1 MHDRKVATVILSAW
15 SDAGMGD
22 PADCRRTV
30 DANHQSLAVKEDTSL
45 KGIDFTEPRSAH
57 R

>member
-15 SDAGMGD
+15 FDAGMGD
-22 PADCRRTV
+22 PEDCRRTV
-30 DANHQSLAVKEDTSL
+30 DANHQSLAVKEDISL
-45 KGIDFTEPRSAH
+45 KGIDFTEARSAH